1 MPAIQDTAV
10 RTKYKFVGHE
20 ITIPAH
26 YTPGHVMT
34 DADARFANRQ
44 LASVTGN
51 SLAYTMKVKAKALT
65 EENEKATGKDQR
77 KGDDGKPYVFTPS
90 DFTAEAVQAEA
101 DRIFTEYEIGAVRAT
116 GTGSG
121 PRDPVEA
128 LANNIAWERIKEVLA
143 KKNIKSGTIKAEH
156 RAKLIADLRDRDP
169 SILEQAK
176 SALGREEADT
186 AVEGLDLS
194 ILEASEGEAA
204 QSGDTA
210 EGQGSVEGG
219 SDLTPSE
226 GRVETSEGN
235 EAETAPT
242 GGAFA

>member
-1 MPAIQDTAV
+1 MPAIQENAT

-26 YTPGHVMT
+26 YTPGYVMT
-34 DADARFANRQ
+34 DADTRFANRQ

-51 SLAYTMKVKAKALT
+51 SLAYALKTKAKALT
-65 EENEKATGKDQR
+65 EANAKATGKDQR
-77 KGDDGKPYVFTPS
+77 KGEDGKPYVFTPS
-90 DFTAEAVQAEA
+90 DFTAEQVQAEA
-101 DRIFTEYEIGAVRAT
+101 DRIFTEYEIGAVRAP

-128 LANNIAWERIKEVLA
+128 LANNIAWERIKELLA

-156 RAKLIADLRDRDP
+156 RAKLIGDLRDRDP

-194 ILEASEGEAA
+194 VLEDDAGETPTAPEVPDAETVEVPDASETE
-204 QSGDTA
+204 TA
-210 EGQGSVEGG
+210 E
-219 SDLTPSE
+219 
-226 GRVETSEGN
+226 TS
-235 EAETAPT
+235 

>member
-1 MPAIQDTAV
+1 MPAIQDSAV

-20 ITIPAH
+20 ITIPSH
-26 YTPGHVMT
+26 YAPGHVMT

-65 EENEKATGKDQR
+65 EANEKATGKDQR

-90 DFTAEAVQAEA
+90 DFTAEQVQAEA

-194 ILEASEGEAA
+194 ILEASAGEDTQAE
-204 QSGDTA
+204 TA
-210 EGQGSVEGG
+210 EV
-219 SDLTPSE
+219 SE
-226 GRVETSEGN
+226 GDADARETSEGT
-235 EAETAPT
+235 EAETAPA

>member
-1 MPAIQDTAV
+1 MPAIQDAAV

-34 DADARFANRQ
+34 EADSRFANRQ

-51 SLAYTMKVKAKALT
+51 SLAYALKVKAKALT
-65 EENEKATGKDQR
+65 EANEKATGKDQR
-77 KGDDGKPYVFTPS
+77 KGEDGKPYVFTPS
-90 DFTAEAVQAEA
+90 DFSAEAVQAEA
-101 DRIFTEYEIGAVRAT
+101 DRIFTEYEIGAVRAS

-128 LANNIAWERIKEVLA
+128 LANNIAWERIKELLA

-156 RAKLIADLRDRDP
+156 RAKLIGDLRERDP

-194 ILEASEGEAA
+194 VLEESASE
-204 QSGDTA
+204 DTQ
-210 EGQGSVEGG
+210 EVEGADA
-219 SDLTPSE
+219 S
-226 GRVETSEGN
+226 ETSETV
-235 EAETAPT
+235 EAPES